1 MNKSGAA
8 YFLKLSGVGKTT
20 HTKGTA
26 AAHYR
31 YVSRL
36 SAIGSCG
43 GYLVPEDWVDAQVF
57 LHRREKTI
65 RANGKVFDKIIV
77 NLPYSLTTDQ
87 HADLVRDFC
96 DEISGGRAPYVWF
109 THVDTDAPH
118 AHIIYVDADYETG
131 KRVFK
136 LSDSGAL
143 FRLRKVW
150 ESTLNKHLTIADL
163 PLRVSR
169 WGKHSQHFRE
179 LNQMTAETANDNVI
193 QFEPPPPPPQLD
205 GFDIAV
211 AADEELSVL
220 EAAQDRIVTLQRQE
234 AGHRKDLEENR
245 KKQQLAQKLIN
256 MALEEH
262 ENARGHLASM
272 KGWKPA
278 VVRWFSSAA
287 RARYQAAKVV
297 EMTTRQNLV
306 RDTDQ
311 LAQLHAEANRLRLQE
326 ASIEGAAREAR
337 NLIKVYGTPEQIST
351 HKELLI
357 TSRARALVQVGIE
370 ELRSAHHYGDL
381 SAEQYARLVKAKAHG
396 QGVSY

>member
-36 SAIGSCG
+36 SAIGDCG

-57 LHRREKTI
+57 FHRREKNI

-77 NLPYSLTTDQ
+77 NLPYSLTADQ

-136 LSDSGAL
+136 MSDSGAL
-143 FRLRKVW
+143 FRLRKIW

-179 LNQMTAETANDNVI
+179 LNQMTAESANDNIVP
-193 QFEPPPPPPQLD
+193 FETLPPPRVID
-205 GFDIAV
+205 SFDTAIT
-211 AADEELSVL
+211 ADEELSIL
-220 EAAQDRIVTLQRQE
+220 EAAHDRIQTLKRQE
-234 AGHRKDLEENR
+234 AHHQTSLAENR

-256 MALEEH
+256 VALDEH
-262 ENARGHLASM
+262 ENAKGHLASM
-272 KGWKPA
+272 KGWKPT
-278 VVRWFSSAA
+278 VTRWFSSAA
-287 RARYQAAKVV
+287 RARYQAAKIV
-297 EMTTRQNLV
+297 ELTTRQNLV

-311 LAQLHAEANRLRLQE
+311 LAHLSAEATKLRLQE
-326 ASIEGAAREAR
+326 ASIEAASKETRS
-337 NLIKVYGTPEQIST
+337 LIKVYGTPEQINA
-351 HKELLI
+351 HKELLK
-357 TSRARALVQVGIE
+357 TSRDRALAQVTIE

-381 SAEQYARLVKAKAHG
+381 SAEQYARLIRAKSLG
-396 QGVSY
+396 QGIGY